1 MGNLADAAHASH
13 VAHIRAQARPVE
25 YVAEGVSYTVPAYM
39 RGVRPEELVGSSL
52 QGDVWA
58 FIAADDFAL
67 VTTRERPQ
75 RFDRIRTLGQSFT
88 VEGHRAAPSFEG
100 PVLFKINLRGGSQ

>member
-1 MGNLADAAHASH
+1 MNLADTTAALH

-25 YVAEGVSYTVPAYM
+25 YVTPDISFMLPAFL
-39 RGVRPEELVGSSL
+39 RGVRPEELVGSAL

-58 FIAADDFAL
+58 FVAAVDFAL
-67 VTTRERPQ
+67 VTNRERPQ

-88 VEGHRAAPSFEG
+88 VEGHRAAPSFDA
-100 PVLFKINLRGGSQ
+100 PVLFKIMLRGGSQ

>member
-1 MGNLADAAHASH
+1 MNLADSTAPYH
-13 VAHIRAQARPVE
+13 VAHLRAQAKPVE
-25 YVAEGVSYTVPAYM
+25 YVADGASVTLPAFM
-39 RGVRPEELVGSSL
+39 RGVRPEELVGSAL

-58 FIAADDFAL
+58 FIAAVDFAL

-88 VEGHRAAPSFEG
+88 VEGCRAAPSLDA
-100 PVLFKINLRGGSQ
+100 PVLWKIMLRGGSQ